1 MLQNWHC
8 FSVNEQIYHQTFSWK
23 EQFQIYFDISQ
34 NKSFP
39 EMHIG
44 NASAKIK
51 QSENDIHI
59 QNQVAKIRQTKV
71 IKTDIKT

>member
-1 MLQNWHC
+1 
-8 FSVNEQIYHQTFSWK
+8 
-23 EQFQIYFDISQ
+23 
-34 NKSFP
+34 
-39 EMHIG
+39 MHIG
-44 NASAKIK
+44 SASAKIK